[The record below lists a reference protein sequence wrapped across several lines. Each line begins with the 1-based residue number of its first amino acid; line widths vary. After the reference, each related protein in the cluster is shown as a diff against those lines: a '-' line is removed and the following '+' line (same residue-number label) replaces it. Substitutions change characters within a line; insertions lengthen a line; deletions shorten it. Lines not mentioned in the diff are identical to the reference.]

1 MIRSRATR
9 FPALDEPPPAAV
21 DPGPVADAVV
31 FELALFV
38 RVELNVEEVGVVLL
52 ESEVFVVE
60 LVEHDPE
67 AELPPLARKPQSDFA
82 QFFLIRM
89 STGLAGRVRFE
100 RPTTPSPFERR
111 AASAS
116 EVIDTP
122 PKTTAANTTTEVR
135 AIILPPESGLL
146 KVN

>member
-9 FPALDEPPPAAV
+9 FPALDEPLPAAV

-31 FELALFV
+31 FELARFV
-38 RVELNVEEVGVVLL
+38 RLELNVEEVGVVVLD
-52 ESEVFVVE
+52 SDVFVVE
-60 LVEHDPE
+60 LVEHEPE
-67 AELPPLARKPQSDFA
+67 AELSPLAKKPQSEFA
-82 QFFLIRM
+82 QFFLIRT
-89 STGLAGRVRFE
+89 STGLAARVRFD
-100 RPTTPSPFERR
+100 RPTTPRPFERR

-116 EVIDTP
+116 EAIDAA

-135 AIILPPESGLL
+135 TIILPPEFALG

>member
-1 MIRSRATR
+1 M
-9 FPALDEPPPAAV
+9 E
-21 DPGPVADAVV
+21 PGPVADAVV
-31 FELALFV
+31 FELALLFRLAV
-38 RVELNVEEVGVVLL
+38 TVEEVGVVLL
-52 ESEVFVVE
+52 ESQVFVVE

-67 AELPPLARKPQSDFA
+67 AELPPLAKKPQSDFA

-89 STGLAGRVRFE
+89 STGLAGRVRFD

-116 EVIDTP
+116 EVIDAA

-135 AIILPPESGLL
+135 AIILPPESDRSN
-146 KVN
+146 VN